1 MTALGNAKTY
11 TLVASTNQTIDIAAE
26 FASPNSFAGQKEV
39 IHVSFWLK
47 NLSTTATDV
56 IWYRLDGTA
65 ATVAGN
71 DCYPLGAGERVNVRK
86 NDFMSFISVGTPS
99 FCILG
104 DQSGILYS

>member
-26 FASPNSFAGQKEV
+26 FAVVSFAGQKEV

-47 NLSTTATDV
+47 NLSNTAADV
-56 IWYRLDGTA
+56 IWFRLDGTA

-86 NDFMSFISVGTPS
+86 NDFMSFISASTPG

-104 DQSGILYS
+104 DQSGIVYS